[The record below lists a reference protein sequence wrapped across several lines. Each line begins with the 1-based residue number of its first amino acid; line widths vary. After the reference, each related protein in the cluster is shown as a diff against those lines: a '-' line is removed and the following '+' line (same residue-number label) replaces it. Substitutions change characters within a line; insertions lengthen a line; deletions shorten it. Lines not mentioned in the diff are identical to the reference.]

1 MIKRVALNAAILTL
15 FATGYGVNA
24 AFVWPTLHFPAN
36 VGVAEPAQKY
46 SPEMMRKRAEAEQVI
61 ASNKEKLRQNPDD
74 IQAHKAIGDAHLF
87 LEEYESAFNSYKE
100 VLRVRPNDA
109 EAYRGMGRTY
119 YKVGDSAK
127 ALDYYKEAVRLDAG
141 LGRAQADL
149 GRTLVRLYRYNEAIN
164 PLKEGI
170 RLKLQNGVD
179 HDDYFSLGEAYLR
192 TGQYQDAVG
201 AYRKALEIVPGH
213 VWTQAGLA
221 EAHIALK
228 QYDKA
233 IASAKLALEQGPYDA
248 RTNRILGDAYGG
260 MHQYEKAIEYY
271 KESIRVS
278 PHRYQIEALLR
289 LGLTYN
295 RLGRHE
301 EAVTVF
307 EKGIQYASTPRQFAF
322 EAEIDPEL
330 LPALYFSTAEA
341 NLNLGRGQM
350 AADAGRKYIE
360 IKGWSDPNA
369 AYAALLSYFGSRKS
383 GRDAEA
389 RKIIDEA
396 LLHVAAKT
404 WPGPIIKYVRGD
416 LKEKALLSLAN
427 DNDKMTEARAYVGLS
442 FALLGRIDAA
452 HPHLEWVVKNG
463 NRDFI
468 EYTLAQSELRR
479 VSATK

>member
-1 MIKRVALNAAILTL
+1 MIKRAGLKVAIFTL

-24 AFVWPTLHFPAN
+24 AFVWPTPHFPVN

-46 SPEMMRKRAEAEQVI
+46 SPEMMRKRAEAERVI
-61 ASNKEKLRQNPDD
+61 VVNKEKLRQKPDD
-74 IQAHKAIGDAHLF
+74 VQAHKAIGDAYLF
-87 LEEYESAFNSYKE
+87 LDEYESAFNSYKE
-100 VLRVRPNDA
+100 VLRVTPNDA

-119 YKVGDSAK
+119 DKVGDSAK
-127 ALDYYKEAVRLDAG
+127 ALDFYKEAVRLDPG
-141 LGRAQADL
+141 FGRAQADL
-149 GRTLVRLYRYNEAIN
+149 GRTLVRLYRYKEAIN

-170 RLKLQNGVD
+170 RLKPKNGVD

-228 QYDKA
+228 QYDQA
-233 IASAKLALEQGPYDA
+233 IASAKLALKQGPYDA
-248 RTNRILGDAYGG
+248 RTNRMLGDAYAG
-260 MHQYEKAIEYY
+260 MHQYDKAIEYY

-307 EKGIQYASTPRQFAF
+307 EKGIQFASTPRQFAF
-322 EAEIDPEL
+322 EAEINPEL
-330 LPALYFSTAEA
+330 LPGLYFSTAEA

-369 AYAALLSYFGSRKS
+369 AYAAMLSYFGSRKA
-383 GRDAEA
+383 GRVAEA
-389 RKIIDEA
+389 KKMVEEALSRDEA
-396 LLHVAAKT
+396 KN
-404 WPGPIIKYVRGD
+404 WPGPILKYVNGD
-416 LKEKALLSLAN
+416 LKEKDLFTLAT

-442 FALLGRIDAA
+442 LELVGRRDDART
-452 HPHLEWVVKNG
+452 HLEWVIKNG
-463 NRDFI
+463 NREFI
-468 EYTLAQSELRR
+468 EYTLSQAELRR
-479 VSATK
+479 LTSAR